1 MAAVLWKEKGKGI
14 SGCSW
19 AKGLPSNL
27 MPWGGGGGLGLNSTD
42 LTQILQDKN
51 KPEAKNELT

>member
-1 MAAVLWKEKGKGI
+1 
-14 SGCSW
+14 
-19 AKGLPSNL
+19 